1 MFMQSITVQL
11 PDNLY
16 QRMRRRARERNRS
29 IEDEVIEVVEQAVT
43 TVAPSTAELLEQLP
57 HLADDDLWRAARLHV
72 ASDRAK
78 RMQRLVWKQ
87 QGEGLTAAQEDE
99 AQQLQQHAQQVML
112 IRAEAAALLVERGFN
127 VDSLRDSTA
136 E

>member
-1 MFMQSITVQL
+1 MQSITVQL

-57 HLADDDLWRAARLHV
+57 HLADDDLW
-72 ASDRAK
+72 
-78 RMQRLVWKQ
+78 
-87 QGEGLTAAQEDE
+87 
-99 AQQLQQHAQQVML
+99 
-112 IRAEAAALLVERGFN
+112 
-127 VDSLRDSTA
+127 
-136 E
+136 

>member
-1 MFMQSITVQL
+1 M
-11 PDNLY
+11 
-16 QRMRRRARERNRS
+16 
-29 IEDEVIEVVEQAVT
+29 
-43 TVAPSTAELLEQLP
+43 
-57 HLADDDLWRAARLHV
+57 
-72 ASDRAK
+72 ASDRAE